1 MSAEPMRQPI
11 ERTWYPTPVLMQHA
25 SAALFTRGR
34 FSRSDELWIAD
45 QLGQRAAA
53 ILEGQA
59 T

>member
-1 MSAEPMRQPI
+1 MPGQPI

-25 SAALFTRGR
+25 ATALFTRGR
-34 FSRSDELWIAD
+34 YPRSDEEWIAD
-45 QLGQRAAA
+45 QLTQRAAA

>member
-1 MSAEPMRQPI
+1 MRQAI

-25 SAALFTRGR
+25 AAALFTRGR
-34 FSRSDELWIAD
+34 FSRSDEEWIAD